1 MTVEKIWTPRMEKM
15 NSSKIISAP
24 TFARDGRVMII
35 VLKITRRNLAL
46 VISLKIRPILKAR
59 ATVAYL
65 GPKFEFVV
73 NPIISVMYEMMTIAK
88 SKMFQPF
95 EK

>member
-1 MTVEKIWTPRMEKM
+1 MEKM
-15 NSSKIISAP
+15 KSSKIMSAP
-24 TFARDGRVMII
+24 TFARDGRVMMI

-65 GPKFEFVV
+65 GPKSELVV
-73 NPIISVMYEMMTIAK
+73 SPMIRVM
-88 SKMFQPF
+88 
-95 EK
+95 

>member
-1 MTVEKIWTPRMEKM
+1 M
-15 NSSKIISAP
+15 NSSKIISIP
-24 TFARDGRVMII
+24 TFARDGRVKMI
-35 VLKITRRNLAL
+35 VLKITRSILAF

-59 ATVAYL
+59 AIVAYL
-65 GPKFEFVV
+65 GPKLELVV
-73 NPIISVMYEMMTIAK
+73 NPIISVMYDMMTIVK